1 MKKPAPKNPYTA
13 PQTKPAGF
21 TLVEVLT
28 VIAIIS
34 ILMTAGAI
42 GLGNLTAGKG
52 TSSAI
57 ATCESLFE
65 EARTIAV
72 SKRCKTRV
80 LVDVNDTANT
90 NYLRRVVIAHEK
102 IDDKGA
108 VIVPV
113 TWVLASRGYTM
124 PTGTFYSKVY
134 SKPVSGTIA
143 RTLPTD
149 SLHNEAGTA
158 LSEYSGKI
166 YAIYEFNAEGIFQ
179 QPGASFVIGAG
190 VRPKGTEP
198 KTSSGAVR
206 DFAGFVIW
214 RNGRTS
220 TYRSP
225 DQIPTLPGGT
235 ANFPF

>member
-1 MKKPAPKNPYTA
+1 MKNPPLSNPPSTI
-13 PQTKPAGF
+13 PDRRPAARGF

-72 SKRCKTRV
+72 SKRCKARV
-80 LVDVNDTANT
+80 LVDINDPANT
-90 NYLRRVVIAHEK
+90 NYLRRIVIAHEK

-124 PTGTFYSKVY
+124 PTGTFFSRVFSKKQAGGVIDE
-134 SKPVSGTIA
+134 V
-143 RTLPTD
+143 TLSTGI
-149 SLHNEAGTA
+149 STA
-158 LSEYSGKI
+158 YQGK
-166 YAIYEFNAEGIFQ
+166 YASFEFNGEGIFSE
-179 QPGASFVIGAG
+179 PGASFIIAAG
-190 VRPKGTEP
+190 VRPKN
-198 KTSSGAVR
+198 SGPRTAAGADR

-225 DQIPTLPGGT
+225 NQMNIPDT
-235 ANFPF
+235 AKNF

>member
-1 MKKPAPKNPYTA
+1 MNHPALSNNRKQPSHII
-13 PQTKPAGF
+13 AGF

-34 ILMTAGAI
+34 VLMTAGAI

-72 SKRCKTRV
+72 SKRCKARV
-80 LVDVNDTANT
+80 LIDVDDPKNS

-102 IDDKGA
+102 INTDGTVDPGK
-108 VIVPV
+108 
-113 TWVLASRGYTM
+113 WVVSSRGYTM
-124 PTGTFYSKVY
+124 PSGTFFSRTFSKQDAENQSGDL
-134 SKPVSGTIA
+134 SKQ
-143 RTLPTD
+143 TLGAD
-149 SLHNEAGTA
+149 VVASYRGDYVA
-158 LSEYSGKI
+158 
-166 YAIYEFNAEGIFQ
+166 YEFNGEGIFTT
-179 QPGASFVIGAG
+179 PGASFIIGAG
-190 VRPKGTEP
+190 IRPNNGEP
-198 KTSSGAVR
+198 RITSGAER

-220 TYRSP
+220 SYRSP
-225 DQIPTLPGGT
+225 NQMGIPASIT
-235 ANFPF
+235 NF